1 MQGSRDL
8 PGSLILVSSFQK
20 WSPRCL
26 CDLCVVFTSNIFEHI
41 DETSAA
47 FVAVLPARLQLVT
60 LKQRLRRD
68 PTLIYAF
75 LSDLFLNG
83 FSRFFW
89 PLIFEWISS
98 SFVCWN
104 RRLLFATQSSRHPQT
119 LAKLLGWINWIN
131 SCITSGHF
139 QDQEPEVRCQ
149 SSDLILALWDQ
160 GFSVPGYCDLY
171 VGKVGTYCYPRQLW
185 ASVEGTR
192 THRNFTRARG
202 VILKFF

>member
-8 PGSLILVSSFQK
+8 ASFILVSSCIQK

-75 LSDLFLNG
+75 LSDLFFDG
-83 FSRFFW
+83 FSRCF
-89 PLIFEWISS
+89 
-98 SFVCWN
+98 
-104 RRLLFATQSSRHPQT
+104 
-119 LAKLLGWINWIN
+119 LA
-131 SCITSGHF
+131 
-139 QDQEPEVRCQ
+139 V
-149 SSDLILALWDQ
+149 DL
-160 GFSVPGYCDLY
+160 
-171 VGKVGTYCYPRQLW
+171 
-185 ASVEGTR
+185 
-192 THRNFTRARG
+192 
-202 VILKFF
+202 